1 MLDILVE
8 LRWLFYS
15 GFAVAIVFF
24 VWGYVDGYRVAEDRI
39 RRENWG
45 IYDSEEE

>member
-1 MLDILVE
+1 MLAILVE

-24 VWGYVDGYRVAEDRI
+24 VWGYVDGYRAAEYKI
-39 RRENWG
+39 RGENWG
-45 IYDSEEE
+45 IFDD